1 MLGILALLI
10 AATGAVQLSDRSG
23 LNARA
28 AYWASVLA
36 ILIGVTAGAV
46 LAMLT
51 RSAAFW
57 DAGISSYGFLS
68 GAAVGGGLYLRL
80 RRLPVLPYADAAA
93 PAIALAYAVARI
105 GCFVNGDDFGRLS
118 TSPWAVSFSPGTE
131 AFKAH
136 VARGWINA
144 SSETSL
150 SVEPVQLYA
159 AALGLLLFVLIIF
172 KKRRPGIPVVIAA
185 LGYGLGRFLLE
196 PLNDD
201 FRPWLFGLSLPQV
214 LSVILALIG
223 VVVLVQSRETAPRE
237 IAVKA
242 SPQAVLAP

>member
-1 MLGILALLI
+1 
-10 AATGAVQLSDRSG
+10 
-23 LNARA
+23 
-28 AYWASVLA
+28 
-36 ILIGVTAGAV
+36 
-46 LAMLT
+46 MLT

-57 DAGISSYGFLS
+57 DAGISSYGFL
-68 GAAVGGGLYLRL
+68 
-80 RRLPVLPYADAAA
+80 
-93 PAIALAYAVARI
+93 I
-105 GCFVNGDDFGRLS
+105 
-118 TSPWAVSFSPGTE
+118 
-131 AFKAH
+131 
-136 VARGWINA
+136 
-144 SSETSL
+144 
-150 SVEPVQLYA
+150 YA

-237 IAVKA
+237 IAV
-242 SPQAVLAP
+242 